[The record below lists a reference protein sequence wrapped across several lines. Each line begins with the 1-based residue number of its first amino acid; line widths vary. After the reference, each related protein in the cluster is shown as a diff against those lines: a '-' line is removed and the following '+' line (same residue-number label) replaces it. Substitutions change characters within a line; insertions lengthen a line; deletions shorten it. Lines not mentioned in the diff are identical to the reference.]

1 MQIII
6 RIGPLRFGPVDALL
20 CVRHVSTRLVDGRC
34 PSHYVSLRG
43 LDISLR
49 NRNAAYQC
57 RNPPPLVSYLP
68 FERSLLGK
76 AVFESVLIRPFID
89 LKQQFALLYKLV
101 VVDVQANYRS
111 FHLRC
116 DSNEI
121 GGYFRVVRAWLP
133 MRFEKHN
140 ETQNNSSR
148 DNGNAKLA
156 NRFGSGVLRE
166 FQFHRASSGE
176 KKEPKSE
183 CKQGR
188 QAGIH
193 DYWRRERFFQV
204 NRQQ

>member
-1 MQIII
+1 MPTSILPPKAAVATMPASWLLPERVPAVSPCPPEPPSQTV
-6 RIGPLRFGPVDALL
+6 LRRPA
-20 CVRHVSTRLVDGRC
+20 HT
-34 PSHYVSLRG
+34 
-43 LDISLR
+43 
-49 NRNAAYQC
+49 
-57 RNPPPLVSYLP
+57 
-68 FERSLLGK
+68 
-76 AVFESVLIRPFID
+76 ESG
-89 LKQQFALLYKLV
+89 Y
-101 VVDVQANYRS
+101 
-111 FHLRC
+111 
-116 DSNEI
+116 DSNEM